1 MTTISFDYC
10 MSLICIGVF
19 KVKSLVFKAGSGHEF
34 SFRVRANR
42 SGALK
47 ACMCYK

>member
-1 MTTISFDYC
+1 MTTISADYC
-10 MSLICIGVF
+10 MLVNVWVCS
-19 KVKSLVFKAGSGHEF
+19 KSQFKAGSGRGF
-34 SFRVRANR
+34 SFGVRANR